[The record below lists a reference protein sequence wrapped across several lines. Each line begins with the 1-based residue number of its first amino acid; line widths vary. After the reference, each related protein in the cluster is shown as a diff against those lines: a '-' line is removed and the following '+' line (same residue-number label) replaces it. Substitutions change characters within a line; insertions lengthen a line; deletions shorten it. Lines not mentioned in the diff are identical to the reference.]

1 MNETTPSIRSYVLVW
16 ATLMLLLA
24 LTLGSA
30 YIPMG
35 VLNVTVNVGVALA
48 KALLV
53 IIFFMHLRHGS
64 ALLRVFASVG
74 FLWLLVLLV
83 LSLSDYLSRTRIPPP
98 W

>member
-1 MNETTPSIRSYVLVW
+1 MNEAPPSIRSYALVW
-16 ATLMLLLA
+16 AALMLLLA

-35 VLNVTVNVGVALA
+35 ALNVTVNLGVALA
-48 KALLV
+48 KTLLV

-64 ALLRVFASVG
+64 ALVRVFASVG
-74 FLWLLVLLV
+74 FLWLLILLV
-83 LSLSDYLSRTRIPPP
+83 LSLSDYLSRTRVPPP